1 MQWPSACV
9 ISAPHYL
16 SSLVHIPIHLWQ
28 VIHICNVPCFHRLVC
43 GLRTLPRRCLMTS
56 NCSRQ
61 LTFST
66 INPRLAPLPVT
77 VYPSPLT
84 ASIAPTCSAS
94 LARRTT
100 SFTFRTVA
108 AKLKELS
115 YRH

>member
-1 MQWPSACV
+1 MQWLSACV

-16 SSLVHIPIHLWQ
+16 SSLVHILIHLCQ
-28 VIHICNVPCFHRLVC
+28 VIHICIVPCFHRLVY
-43 GLRTLPRRCLMTS
+43 GPRALPRPCLMTS
-56 NCSRQ
+56 NYSQQ

-77 VYPSPLT
+77 VYPFPLT

-94 LARRTT
+94 LACRTT
-100 SFTFRTVA
+100 SSTSRTVA
-108 AKLKELS
+108 AKLKELL